1 MSNDYH
7 DAVDEARLNEA
18 ARRVVALLLT
28 ETGRSVEA
36 LAAGVVEAAFC
47 PCVTDAE
54 DACEGHLSEIHAEL
68 VTEVLRRVEML
79 SVGSA
84 SARDAVDVA
93 SEQSFPASDPPAWI
107 WRRGGSV
114 GS

>member
-7 DAVDEARLNEA
+7 DAVDEARLNAA
-18 ARRVVALLLT
+18 ARRVVALSMT
-28 ETGRSVEA
+28 EAATPVEE
-36 LAAGVVEAAFC
+36 LASRIVEAAFC

-54 DACEGHLSEIHAEL
+54 DACEGHFSEIHAEL
-68 VTEVLRRVEML
+68 VTEVLRRVDIL

-84 SARDAVDVA
+84 PGHDVVDIA

-107 WRRGGSV
+107 WRRESR
-114 GS
+114 